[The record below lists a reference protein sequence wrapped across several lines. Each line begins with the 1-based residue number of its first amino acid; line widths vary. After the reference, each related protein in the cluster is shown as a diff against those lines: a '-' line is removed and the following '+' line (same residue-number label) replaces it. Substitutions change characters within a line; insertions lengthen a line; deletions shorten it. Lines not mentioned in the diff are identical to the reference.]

1 MKGHKKGGK
10 KYSGEV
16 GFNKEPFSK
25 VRGQI
30 WHPLVTADFWRASVG
45 LGFMAIHPGDHST
58 SLSGFA
64 LRGNLFA
71 LINS

>member
-1 MKGHKKGGK
+1 MKGHKKEGG
-10 KYSGEV
+10 YSGEV

-30 WHPLVTADFWRASVG
+30 WFPPVTADFWCASVDP
-45 LGFMAIHPGDHST
+45 GFMAIHLGDHST

-64 LRGNLFA
+64 MRGNLFA